1 MWISLI
7 LLGLLLGI
15 ATAFIGLIFILPLIG
30 FAAWHGYLDTI
41 DASAF
46 PRHQVGITSTPRKMD
61 LSGL

>member
-1 MWISLI
+1 VI
-7 LLGLLLGI
+7 GL
-15 ATAFIGLIFILPLIG
+15 ATGFIGLIFILPLVG

-46 PRHQVGITSTPRKMD
+46 PRHEFGITAKPRRAKTD